1 MTDTLARAHT
11 LYKQGAYKDS
21 DNLYREHLDQ
31 HPEDAIAWHKRGYVA
46 VQMKDIERAVEYISR
61 AIELKPNV
69 YTMHVN
75 LGSALAMLGQ
85 FEQATK
91 ALQKAIELHPTGA
104 EAHLAL
110 GNCLKAKGN
119 PQDAEAAYLQAL
131 RFKPDWPEALEA
143 AAVNAAKSSNPDKS
157 LEYALQALAHAPER
171 LLSNKI
177 AGNVYLRQRKYEL
190 SLKHYEAALRSD
202 PNDAAA
208 NANLGLLLTRTA
220 QYEESA
226 AAYAKAVELAPNDAV
241 AEHGLSLA
249 LLVLGRLSEGWPH
262 FEARLQREGHL
273 LGSRPYSAPRIKQR
287 PINKHA
293 LAWAD
298 EGVGEQIMFASM
310 IPEIVADSTSMSVE
324 CDARLAPLFQRSFSN
339 LDIIPRHDP
348 PHPKF
353 NAPYDGQFCLG
364 SAARWYRPN
373 FESFPRQPGYLVADA
388 HLTQVLRK
396 SYQSIT
402 RPTPLIG
409 ISWRTKA
416 QTKFSPEKTLGLAN
430 WGPLLSVPG
439 ATFVNLQYGD
449 CRTEISETERS
460 LGVHIL
466 SDSRIDSLKDLDS
479 FASQVAAM
487 DLVITISNATA
498 HMAGAL
504 NVPVWTMVPKG
515 FGAMWH
521 WFLDRDDSPWY
532 PSMRLLRQTKQN
544 EWGSVVD
551 RASSMLADFVTQ
563 WRPAPSNDR

>member
-1 MTDTLARAHT
+1 MTGTLMRAHT
-11 LYKQGAYKDS
+11 LYKQGAYQDS

-75 LGSALAMLGQ
+75 LGSALAMLGRFDEAIAAQ
-85 FEQATK
+85 RK
-91 ALQKAIELHPTGA
+91 ALELYPEGA
-104 EAHLAL
+104 EAYFAL
-110 GNCLKAKGN
+110 GNCFKATDEPQEADTAYHEALK
-119 PQDAEAAYLQAL
+119 L
-131 RFKPDWPEALEA
+131 KPDWTEALEA
-143 AAVNAAKSSNPDKS
+143 IALNASKLGDADKA
-157 LEYALQALAHAPER
+157 LDYALRALAKDPDR
-171 LLSNKI
+171 LLSHKI
-177 AGNVYLRQRKYEL
+177 AGNIRVRQRMYDLAQE
-190 SLKHYEAALRSD
+190 HYEAALRID

-208 NANLGLLLTRTA
+208 NANLGLLLTRIA
-220 QYEESA
+220 RYADSA
-226 AAYAKAVELAPNDAV
+226 AAYEKAITLDPNDAV
-241 AEHGLSLA
+241 AQHGLSLA
-249 LLVLGRLSEGWPH
+249 LLTLGRLSDGWTH
-262 FEARLQREGHL
+262 FEARLKREGHL
-273 LGSRPYSAPRIKQR
+273 LGTRPFSAPRLQDR
-287 PINKHA
+287 PVNKRL

-298 EGVGEQIMFASM
+298 EGIGEQIMFASM
-310 IPEIVADSTSMSVE
+310 IPEIVADCESLSLE
-324 CDARLAPLFQRSFSN
+324 CDARLKPLFERSFSN
-339 LDIIPRHDP
+339 LEVIPRQNP
-348 PHPKF
+348 THPRF
-353 NAPYDGQFCLG
+353 NASYDAQVCLG
-364 SAARWYRPN
+364 SAAQWYRPDLD
-373 FESFPRQPGYLVADA
+373 SFPKHPGYLVADKN
-388 HLTQVLRK
+388 LTRELRATYLPT
-396 SYQSIT
+396 S

-409 ISWRTKA
+409 ISWRTKE

-449 CRTEISETERS
+449 CRTEISEVEQS
-460 LGVHIL
+460 LGVQII

-521 WFLDRDDSPWY
+521 WFLERDDSPWY

-544 EWGSVVD
+544 DWNTVVD
-551 RASSMLADFVTQ
+551 QASAMLVDYVTQ
-563 WRPAPSNDR
+563 WRPASAK